1 MAELRATARVQL
13 HRGFDFDAAAA
24 QVPYYAALGVS
35 HLYLSPIGTARP
47 GSLHGYDV
55 IDPTRINPELGGEPA
70 FLRLSAALRAHGM
83 GAIMDIVPNHMAAD
97 IANPWWYDVLA
108 CGRHAVHA
116 PYFDIDWDTPGAD
129 GRVCLPIL
137 ERPLDEMIARG
148 DLRLAM
154 SAPAAT
160 IELACG
166 DQHLPLSREGLA
178 WLLQAAGVAGTS
190 PTRERALASCAE
202 ALRGGLADRL
212 AAVVEQV
219 NADTARLRHLL
230 DLQHY
235 RLVWWQQGNS
245 VLNYRRF
252 FDISAL
258 VALSVE
264 RREVFDAVHALPLRL
279 IAEGLVDGLRIDHVD
294 GLSHPAVYLR
304 RLRNAVSAVA
314 PAATIHVEKILAQG
328 EPLRRWPIDGST
340 GYDFMDQVG
349 ALLHDPAGADPLRA
363 AWTTLS
369 GRSGAFDDEEQQ
381 ARGEALADN
390 LAAEFSACLR
400 SWVALLAPAG
410 TAAAKPSVLGAA
422 LRDLLLQMRVYRTYL
437 GSGAARPQDAAV
449 LSRAFD
455 AAERHGDA
463 DHRDAFAALRRFLLL
478 ARPPRTGARSL
489 QALRLARRRF
499 EQLSA
504 PLNAKSVEDTGFY
517 RYGAL
522 LSRNEVGSDPRH
534 FAITPDVF
542 HRAASQRAVDW
553 PRAMLAS
560 ATHDHKRGEDA
571 RARLAVLSERAGD
584 FVARAGTWLSR
595 LESID
600 PLPDAADRWMLLQ
613 TLLAAWPLEL
623 RADDGDVAA
632 RTALRDFAERIGAWQ
647 RKAIREAGLRSSW
660 TSPDEAYENA
670 CQRLVDVLLCG
681 DDAQALRHD
690 IAAAAHRLDAPGALN
705 GLAATTLKLTV
716 PGIPDLYQGTE
727 RWDQSL
733 VDPDNRRPVDYAL
746 RREFI
751 DAGDADPE
759 ALLRDFRDG
768 RVKQWLIRRLLQL
781 RQQQAALLLHGS
793 YEPLTAIGSGADRVV
808 AFVRRRGAQRLLVA
822 VPRLCANRLGARDLP
837 LVPALEWNGT
847 ALTLPARD
855 APCTWRDV
863 FTDVSHRADRNQLP
877 LPPLLDR
884 FPVAVLAAT
893 HPTIDDAIPP

>member
-1 MAELRATARVQL
+1 MTMPELRATARVQL
-13 HRGFDFDAAAA
+13 HRDFDLDAAAA
-24 QVPYYAALGVS
+24 QVPYYAALGIS

-70 FLRLSAALRAHGM
+70 FRRLSAALRAHAM

-97 IANPWWYDVLA
+97 LGNPWWHDVLA
-108 CGRHAVHA
+108 CGRRAAHAD
-116 PYFDIDWDTPGAD
+116 YFDIDWDAPGAD

-148 DLRLAM
+148 DLQLAI
-154 SAPAAT
+154 SAPEAT

-166 DQHLPLSREGLA
+166 GQPLPLSREGLA
-178 WLLQAAGVAGTS
+178 WLLQTAGIAGRPS
-190 PTRERALASCAE
+190 PTREHALACCAG
-202 ALRGGLADRL
+202 ALRGKPADRL
-212 AAVVEQV
+212 AAVIGQV
-219 NADTARLRHLL
+219 NAQAARMDQLL

-235 RLVWWQQGNS
+235 RLMDWRRGNS
-245 VLNYRRF
+245 ALNYRRF

-279 IAEGLVDGLRIDHVD
+279 LAEGLVDGLRIDHVD
-294 GLSHPAVYLR
+294 GLSRPAVYLR
-304 RLRNAVSAVA
+304 RLRSAVAAVA
-314 PAATIHVEKILAQG
+314 PAATIHVEKILAHD

-349 ALLHDPAGADPLRA
+349 ALLHDPAGAAPLRL
-363 AWTTLS
+363 AWARIS
-369 GRSGAFDDEEQQ
+369 GRSDAFDEEERQ

-390 LAAEFSACLR
+390 LAAEFGACLR
-400 SWVALLAPAG
+400 AWTALLSPTDAAGAP
-410 TAAAKPSVLGAA
+410 TAVGAA

-455 AAERHGDA
+455 AAERHGTA
-463 DHRDAFAALRRFLLL
+463 DHREARAALRCALLL
-478 ARPPRTGARSL
+478 AWPARADGGSL
-489 QALRLARRRF
+489 RALRLARRRF

-517 RYGAL
+517 RYGVL

-534 FAITPDVF
+534 FAITLEAF
-542 HRAASQRAVDW
+542 HRAARQRAEAW

-571 RARLAVLSERAGD
+571 RARLAVLSERASD
-584 FVARAGTWLSR
+584 FVGEAGAWLAG
-595 LESID
+595 LASID

-613 TLLAAWPLEL
+613 TLLAAWPLDL
-623 RADDGDVAA
+623 GANAGDQGAGAD
-632 RTALRDFAERIGAWQ
+632 LRDFAGRIGAWQ

-716 PGIPDLYQGTE
+716 PGVPDLYQGTE

-746 RREFI
+746 RRGFI
-751 DAGDADPE
+751 DAGAADPE

-808 AFVRRRGAQRLLVA
+808 AFVRRHGAQRLLVA

-847 ALTLPARD
+847 ALTLSARD
-855 APCTWRDV
+855 ASCTWRDV

-893 HPTIDDAIPP
+893 HPHD